1 MNAANSNPPAA
12 ISGSR
17 ERKIIL
23 LLCAAAAV
31 HVFIFS
37 CVFPFFNNVD
47 EQFQYDLVVKYSH
60 GHIPSGLE
68 KMSEESARYFTLYN
82 TPEYFDTP
90 ANNPGGQFP
99 PPKWRQS
106 PEKIRQDLAFSV
118 PFWQKVMTN
127 YECSQA
133 PLYYA
138 VAGFWLRAGE
148 LLGIEGGRLLYW
160 LHFLNMFFVAALV
173 WLGWFTAR
181 NIFPE
186 NLFLRLGVPA
196 LLAFFPQSAFYA
208 IQNDVLSPL
217 CFGAAFICLLNF
229 LRAEIPSAR
238 QGIFTGLALAAVFL
252 TKMTNL
258 PLIAVA
264 AAVVLLKIRRLAESG
279 KFRAALPSLV
289 SLALCAGL
297 PMEIWTTWC
306 KYNFGDFTGTA
317 VKIHY
322 LHWTHK
328 PFVEWWLHPIFTPHG
343 LWTFLSALTGTF
355 WAGEIS
361 WHRVLLVP
369 PFLDALYTI
378 LSFGLRRDC
387 AGRATPAI
395 RRRHPAAIRGALDRL
410 LEFCRAGGALCISFH
425 QLRFSRLPVSVAR
438 TSVFHIGAADARRA
452 DPVFAALRFWNGLR
466 AEKIRRPRKI
476 SRAGRIGFVHAR
488 FRNRHRLA
496 GFLQPIQLVPSVK
509 IRWGGRPREPKI
521 RASNVVS

>member
-1 MNAANSNPPAA
+1 LAAQYNLNNLNAPNSKPPAA
-12 ISGSR
+12 ISEPR
-17 ERKIIL
+17 ERKIVL
-23 LLCAAAAV
+23 LLCCAAAV

-99 PPKWRQS
+99 PPEWRQS
-106 PEKIRQDLAFSV
+106 PDKIRQDLAFSV

-138 VAGFWLRAGE
+138 VAGFWWRAGE

-181 NIFPE
+181 KIFPE
-186 NLFLRLGVPA
+186 NIFLRLGVPA

-208 IQNDVLSPL
+208 VQNDVLSPL
-217 CFGAAFICLLNF
+217 GFGAAFVCLVNF

-238 QGIFTGLALAAVFL
+238 QGIFTGLTLAAVFL

-264 AAVVLLKIRRLAESG
+264 AAVVLLKIQRLAG
-279 KFRAALPSLV
+279 ARKFRAALPSV
-289 SLALCAGL
+289 ISLALCAGL

-317 VKIHY
+317 IKIHY

-328 PFVEWWLHPIFTPHG
+328 PFAEWWLHPIFTPHG
-343 LWTFLSALTGTF
+343 LWTFLSELTGTF
-355 WAGEIS
+355 WEGEIT

-369 PFLDALYTI
+369 PFMNAPFTL
-378 LSFGLRRDC
+378 LSFGFI
-387 AGRATPAI
+387 GI
-395 RRRHPAAIRGALDRL
+395 AL
-410 LEFCRAGGALCISFH
+410 
-425 QLRFSRLPVSVAR
+425 
-438 TSVFHIGAADARRA
+438 
-452 DPVFAALRFWNGLR
+452 AALR
-466 AEKIRRPRKI
+466 PRFAAATQPQ
-476 SRAGRIGFVHAR
+476 REALWIGFWSFAGLVALFAFLSISYDFHDCPYPSREHPYFISGRLMLGALIPFLLLFVFGIDR
-488 FRNRHRLA
+488 ALKKSGDRAKFLTLA
-496 GFLQPIQLVPSVK
+496 GLVLFM
-509 IRWGGRPREPKI
+509 
-521 RASNVVS
+521 VVSEIASDWPVFFSQYNWFHL

>member
-1 MNAANSNPPAA
+1 
-12 ISGSR
+12 
-17 ERKIIL
+17 
-23 LLCAAAAV
+23 
-31 HVFIFS
+31 
-37 CVFPFFNNVD
+37 
-47 EQFQYDLVVKYSH
+47 
-60 GHIPSGLE
+60 
-68 KMSEESARYFTLYN
+68 
-82 TPEYFDTP
+82 
-90 ANNPGGQFP
+90 
-99 PPKWRQS
+99 
-106 PEKIRQDLAFSV
+106 
-118 PFWQKVMTN
+118 MTN

-173 WLGWFTAR
+173 RLGWFTAR

-208 IQNDVLSPL
+208 VQNDVLSPL
-217 CFGAAFICLLNF
+217 CFGVAFICLLNF

-238 QGIFTGLALAAVFL
+238 LGIFTGLALAAVFL

-264 AAVVLLKIRRLAESG
+264 AAVVLLKIRRLAGAG

-289 SLALCAGL
+289 LLALCAGL

-355 WAGEIS
+355 WTGEIS

-378 LSFGLRRDC
+378 LSFGFI
-387 AGRATPAI
+387 GI
-395 RRRHPAAIRGALDRL
+395 AL
-410 LEFCRAGGALCISFH
+410 
-425 QLRFSRLPVSVAR
+425 
-438 TSVFHIGAADARRA
+438 
-452 DPVFAALRFWNGLR
+452 AALRPKFSAATQPQREALW
-466 AEKIRRPRKI
+466 
-476 SRAGRIGFVHAR
+476 IGFWSFAGLVALFAFLSISYDFHDCPYPSRDHPYFISGRLMLGALIPFLLLFVFGIDR
-488 FRNRHRLA
+488 ALKKFGDRAKFLTLA
-496 GFLQPIQLVPSVK
+496 GLILLM
-509 IRWGGRPREPKI
+509 
-521 RASNVVS
+521 VVSEIVTDWPVFFSQYNWFHL